1 MSPEKQQQFSARI
14 VAANK
19 SEMIVIIYDII
30 LEYLDEANDY
40 YKSKLRKDYS
50 NSIKN
55 IRNCLSE
62 LIQSIN
68 CENELAP
75 NYAALYLF
83 CNEQLDQSEI
93 KYDNSFLVEVQKII
107 AELKEAAI
115 EISKQDKSLPVM
127 ENAQT
132 LYSGLTYG
140 KNNNPIELMTDPN
153 TNRGFLI

>member
-1 MSPEKQQQFSARI
+1 MSPEIQQQFSARI

-19 SEMIVIIYDII
+19 SELIVIIYDIL
-30 LEYLDEANDY
+30 LEYLNEANRY
-40 YKSKLRKDYS
+40 YNSKQRKEYS
-50 NSIKN
+50 KSIKN
-55 IRNCLSE
+55 MRDCLSE
-62 LIQSIN
+62 LIQSID

-93 KYDNSFLVEVQKII
+93 KYNNSYLEDVNNII
-107 AELKEAAI
+107 NNLREAAI
-115 EISKQDKSLPVM
+115 EISKQDGSSPVM

-140 KNNNPIELMTDPN
+140 KNNNPVELMTDPT